1 MAKRTISLSVRYALW
16 AAHNRRCS
24 YCREPLAFAELWVD
38 HVLPEFLLDEPE
50 RLDSVLE
57 EFDVS
62 SDFDLHGYSNW
73 LPAHYRC
80 NLQKGK
86 SVFERGA
93 ARFYVSIAQG
103 RADAARRE
111 EGKLDSSMSADH
123 LLAKLGI
130 AVEKGLLP
138 ADKIISA
145 LSEHA
150 VEVSTG
156 VIPDPL
162 VVSFGVYI
170 PDVLDSS
177 SLPADAP
184 IDFPR
189 LADWLEEDLSSSI
202 ESSSSSA
209 FFQPESSQRTGE
221 TLSTRIAF
229 LSPDLDEIE
238 DFENPWWRMLDI
250 ESYSTLY
257 GASSS
262 ASESTLNHSG
272 T

>member
-1 MAKRTISLSVRYALW
+1 MAKETISLSKRYALW
-16 AAHNRRCS
+16 IAHNQRCS
-24 YCREPLAFAELWVD
+24 YCREPLPFAELWVD
-38 HVLPEFLLDEPE
+38 HVLPEFLLDEPD

-57 EFDVS
+57 DLNLDS
-62 SDFDLHGYSNW
+62 AFDLNDYGNW
-73 LPAHYRC
+73 LPAHSRC

-93 ARFYVSIAQG
+93 ARFYVSIAQS
-103 RADAARRE
+103 RADAARTE
-111 EGKLDSSMSADH
+111 QGKLDSSIRADH

-138 ADKIISA
+138 ADKVMAA

-150 VEVSTG
+150 AEVSTG
-156 VIPDPL
+156 EIQDPL
-162 VVSFGVYI
+162 VVSYGVYV
-170 PDVLDSS
+170 PDVLRSS

-184 IDFPR
+184 RDFPG
-189 LADWLEEDLSSSI
+189 LADWLEKDLSTSI

-229 LSPDLDEIE
+229 LSVDLDEIE
-238 DFENPWWRMLDI
+238 GFENPWWRMLDI
-250 ESYSTLY
+250 EPYSTVY
-257 GASSS
+257 GSSSS
-262 ASESTLNHSG
+262 ASESS
-272 T
+272 